1 MTPDA
6 YKVMTMAVE
15 AGVKLGIRRAFKD
28 SDSPSPEKFVAAIEV
43 AVMHEIEEW
52 FRFNEEHKT

>member
-1 MTPDA
+1 MKPRA
-6 YKVMTMAVE
+6 RKVLEQAVE

-52 FRFNEEHKT
+52 FDMEDPQP